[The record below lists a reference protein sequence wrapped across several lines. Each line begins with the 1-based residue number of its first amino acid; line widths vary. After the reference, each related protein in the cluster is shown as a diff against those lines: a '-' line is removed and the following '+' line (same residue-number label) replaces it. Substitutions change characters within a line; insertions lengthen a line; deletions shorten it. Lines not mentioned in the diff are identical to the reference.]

1 VHGYYQCERDSAQ
14 ASKASLLKAYFVL
27 MCALGAV
34 SAHGDDLTTTA
45 GKTFHDIQVLSR
57 NSSSLLI
64 QSREGEYQ
72 LSLGELKPGDREK
85 FSKDLTKAIE
95 LPALTVIGEEKGD
108 FINPNLQF
116 RSETLAQ
123 KEMQRQ
129 ADEKQE
135 AHKKHI
141 ESYQPVKIFNGVTFS
156 LGLTDPKNDT
166 AMLPDYVNPDYGRQ
180 SPNIVEK
187 DLKIFSTSLKNPSP

>member
-1 VHGYYQCERDSAQ
+1 
-14 ASKASLLKAYFVL
+14 
-27 MCALGAV
+27 MCTLAV
-34 SAHGDDLTTTA
+34 SARGDDLTTTA
-45 GKTFHDIQVLSR
+45 GKTFHDVQVLSR

-72 LSLGELKPGDREK
+72 LSLAELKPDDREK

-95 LPALTVIGEEKGD
+95 LPALTVIGEEKMD
-108 FINPNLQF
+108 FVNPTPQS
-116 RSETLAQ
+116 RAESLAQ

-141 ESYQPVKIFNGVTFS
+141 ESYQPVKISNGITFS

-166 AMLPDYVNPDYGRQ
+166 AMLPDYLSPDYGRE
-180 SPNIVEK
+180 SPDIVEK
-187 DLKIFSTSLKNPSP
+187 DLKIFKTSLQNPSP